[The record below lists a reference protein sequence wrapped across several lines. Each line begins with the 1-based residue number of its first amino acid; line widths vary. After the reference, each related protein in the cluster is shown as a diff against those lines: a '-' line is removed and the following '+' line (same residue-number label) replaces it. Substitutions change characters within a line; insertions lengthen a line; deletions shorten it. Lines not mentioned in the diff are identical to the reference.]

1 QICHHNYT
9 ISHVRVI
16 ASSAQVAN
24 DRKTHARGRDGTQRW
39 LQGLLSHQSGLN
51 R

>member
-24 DRKTHARGRDGTQRW
+24 DRKTHTRGHDGTQRW

-51 R
+51 Q